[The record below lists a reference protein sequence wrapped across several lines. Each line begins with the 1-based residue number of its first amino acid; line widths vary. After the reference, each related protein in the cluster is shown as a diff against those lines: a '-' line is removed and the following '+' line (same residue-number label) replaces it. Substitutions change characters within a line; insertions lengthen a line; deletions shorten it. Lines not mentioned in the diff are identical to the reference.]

1 MKKKKDKIG
10 SLRFKV
16 SFMRGKFFE
25 PTELSNV
32 LQTKQEK
39 LRKIQEENSHKKV
52 EGYSKNLL

>member
-32 LQTKQEK
+32 LQTKEEK
-39 LRKIQEENSHKKV
+39 FRKIIEENSNKKV
-52 EGYSKNLL
+52 EGYS